1 MLDALL
7 EAIVADVSTLGITLN
22 AVPVRTVKRKGA
34 KHEIG
39 VDDPTQITVAQ
50 AAEAHEKTL
59 FHAFGQAPTTEWLL
73 EINICSPNNRDYLTN
88 LPTYAQWREEIKAL
102 FAPPA
107 LLNTNLWNTP
117 GVWDVRP
124 EPGKFLDRGD
134 MADNL
139 DDMSVFLR
147 VKTNP

>member
-1 MLDALL
+1 MLDSLL

-22 AVPVRTVKRKGA
+22 ATPVRTVKRKGA

-50 AAEAHEKTL
+50 AEENERTL
-59 FHAFGQAPTTEWLL
+59 FHAFGQAPSTEWLL

-88 LPTYAQWREEIKAL
+88 LPTYALWREEIKAL
-102 FAPPA
+102 FSPP
-107 LLNTNLWNTP
+107 LLFTTTLWPTA

-134 MADNL
+134 MANNL